1 MSNLKFDEVKKV
13 LDDIAKAK
21 TVLRKY
27 ENFICEHTTNI
38 HMTDCVRDF
47 SEVMG
52 IPLTEVPFKCGTSVA
67 NEISFIYKGIRFFEL
82 EDYREVKS
90 NDAAD

>member
-13 LDDIAKAK
+13 LDDIANAK

-52 IPLTEVPFKCGTSVA
+52 IPLTEVPFECRTAVA

-90 NDAAD
+90 NDATD

>member
-13 LDDIAKAK
+13 LDDIANAK
-21 TVLRKY
+21 TVLSKY
-27 ENFICEHTTNI
+27 EDFICERTTNI
-38 HMTDCVRDF
+38 HMTDCVRDIA
-47 SEVMG
+47 EVMEF
-52 IPLTEVPFKCGTSVA
+52 PLTEVPFECGSAVA

-90 NDAAD
+90 NDATN